1 MLFGLSFLPL
11 STLSGDE
18 WTMRP
23 EEHKTQTSK
32 TIEVPAPT
40 PWPFVTAFGFALL
53 LAGLVTSLAVSIVGF
68 VVILFGAVGWFRVV
82 LPVPKEDLVLLVE
95 PLTPIFARSTR
106 RVDHLQ
112 PGAEGHRVYIPIEV
126 HPYSAG
132 LLGGILGGIGM
143 AIIACVYGL
152 IAQGSLWYPV
162 NLLAAAA
169 LPSLAEARP
178 AELNAFHFSG
188 FVVALISH
196 GVISLLVGLLYAAI
210 LPMMP
215 SRFTAF
221 WGSFLAPVLWTAL
234 VASTLKLIN
243 PTLNAKIH
251 WGWFIASQVGFGL
264 IAGYVVAHSKTVETA
279 QAWPLAARAGM
290 ETPGLMAEHEG
301 ER

>member
-1 MLFGLSFLPL
+1 
-11 STLSGDE
+11 
-18 WTMRP
+18 MRP

-40 PWPFVTAFGFALL
+40 PWPFVTAFGLALL

-82 LPVPKEDLVLLVE
+82 LPVPKEELVPLVE
-95 PLTPIFARSTR
+95 TLTPIFARSSR

-112 PGAEGHRVYIPIEV
+112 PGAEGHRVFIPIEV

-169 LPSLAEARP
+169 LPSLAEAGP
-178 AELNAFHFSG
+178 AELNTFHLSG
-188 FVVALISH
+188 FVVAFISH
-196 GVISLLVGLLYAAI
+196 CVISLLVGLLYAAI

-251 WGWFIASQVGFGL
+251 WGWFIASQVAFGL
-264 IAGYVVAHSKTVETA
+264 ITGYVVAHSKTVETA

-290 ETPGLMAEHEG
+290 EAPGLMPEHEG